1 MPTQPCVMRPRLSTS
16 VISTNT
22 SPAPEFASMPRC
34 VMCQSPITP
43 SAAEYWHIG
52 ATLMRLVSS
61 RPLILN
67 GVNRALMGLSGMDG
81 DEGEMRVSNG
91 GPERSSQPRYGQR
104 QRLRARHQRVDH
116 QILIRRVR
124 LAADRPDRAHGRG
137 AARGGEAVTRAA
149 AAELAFD
156 LEADVARATRI
167 VLEQTLR
174 IWRLDQ
180 RLELACDCK
189 CRAGARHSGGLDDL
203 PDFCDRVLAIGRREV
218 AQVDLALRPGR
229 HGVDS
234 LAA

>member
-1 MPTQPCVMRPRLSTS
+1 MSDSVIWRGAGQSAPKGMAEGPMVSHGSWSGLSPFPPSHGRCEDALRPAWAIWMPNFAVPMRLQFAITRVSAASQSSEEMPTQPWVMRPRLSTS

-137 AARGGEAVTRAA
+137 AARGGEA
-149 AAELAFD
+149 
-156 LEADVARATRI
+156 
-167 VLEQTLR
+167 
-174 IWRLDQ
+174 
-180 RLELACDCK
+180 
-189 CRAGARHSGGLDDL
+189 
-203 PDFCDRVLAIGRREV
+203 
-218 AQVDLALRPGR
+218 
-229 HGVDS
+229 
-234 LAA
+234 